1 MQYVD
6 SVYGSTSF
14 TEPMILDLMQSDAM
28 QRLQGVLQHGI
39 TAVLGITQ
47 PITRFEHS
55 VGAMILV
62 QRAGGS
68 VCEQA
73 AALLHDVSHTAFSHV
88 ADFVFGGPNS
98 YHEEKRR
105 EWLAQ
110 SDIPAVLSRYGID
123 WTDFLD
129 DERFPLLEQPS
140 PRLCADRLDYFL
152 RASLAL
158 GILTQE
164 QAKHLYERLVV
175 ASGRFAVRDIE
186 AARIFGYKYMEADQ
200 ASWSNKTAILL
211 YELTAR
217 ALRTAFDRSVIMEA
231 DLWSGDQ
238 QLWDKISQSQDPA
251 TAASVKLILCHSD
264 FVVVESKPD
273 DSQPTVTLK
282 PRIRTIDPDVC
293 TGDGML
299 PLSALDP
306 EFRAYRENYLKT
318 RASTISFRLADSASE
333 GSSWVI
339 RR

>member
-6 SVYGSTSF
+6 TVYGSTSF

-28 QRLQGVLQHGI
+28 RRLRSVLQHGI

-47 PITRFEHS
+47 PINRFEHS

-98 YHEEKRR
+98 YHEVKRR
-105 EWLAQ
+105 EWMAH
-110 SDIPAVLSRYGID
+110 SDIPVVLSRHGID

-152 RASLAL
+152 RDSLAL
-158 GILTQE
+158 GILTQT
-164 QAKHLYERLVV
+164 QATELSGSLVV
-175 ASGRFAVRDIE
+175 AGGRFAVRDLE
-186 AARIFGYKYMEADQ
+186 TARLFGYKYMEADQ
-200 ASWSNKTAILL
+200 TSWSNQTAILL

-217 ALRTAFDRSVIMEA
+217 ALRTAFDRAVVAET
-231 DLWSGDQ
+231 DLWGGDK
-238 QLWDKISQSQDPA
+238 QLWDKISQSEDPA
-251 TAASVKLILCHSD
+251 IAASVKLILRYRD
-264 FVVVESKPD
+264 FVVDESKPTVRL
-273 DSQPTVTLK
+273 QPK
-282 PRIRTIDPDVC
+282 IRTIDPDVL
-293 TGDGML
+293 TEGGML
-299 PLSALDP
+299 PLSSLDA
-306 EFRAYRENYLKT
+306 EFRAYRDNYLKT
-318 RASTISFRLADSASE
+318 RASTISLRLAD
-333 GSSWVI
+333 
-339 RR
+339 

>member
-6 SVYGSTSF
+6 TVYGSTSF

-28 QRLQGVLQHGI
+28 QRLRSVLQHGI

-62 QRAGGS
+62 QRAGAS

-73 AALLHDVSHTAFSHV
+73 AALMHDVSHTAFSHV

-105 EWLAQ
+105 EGMAQ
-110 SDIPAVLSRYGID
+110 SDIPAVLSRHGVD

-140 PRLCADRLDYFL
+140 PRLCADRVDYFL
-152 RASLAL
+152 RDSLAL

-164 QAKHLYERLVV
+164 QVKQLYESLTVV
-175 ASGRFAVRDIE
+175 EGRFAVRDLE
-186 AARIFGYKYMEADQ
+186 AARLFGYKYMEADQ
-200 ASWSNKTAILL
+200 TSWSDKTAILL

-217 ALRTAFDRSVIMEA
+217 ALRTAFDRAVVSER
-231 DLWSGDQ
+231 DLWGGDK
-238 QLWDKISQSQDPA
+238 QLWDKISQTQDPA
-251 TAASVKLILCHSD
+251 VAASVNLILRYRE
-264 FVVVESKPD
+264 FVVN
-273 DSQPTVTLK
+273 DSQPTVRLQPK
-282 PRIRTIDPDVC
+282 IRTIDPDVL
-293 TGDGML
+293 TDGGML
-299 PLSALDP
+299 PLSALDA

-318 RASTISFRLADSASE
+318 RASTISLRLAS
-333 GSSWVI
+333 
-339 RR
+339 

>member
-1 MQYVD
+1 MHYVD
-6 SVYGSTSF
+6 TVYGSASF
-14 TEPMILDLMQSDAM
+14 SEPMILELMQSDAIE
-28 QRLQGVLQHGI
+28 RLRSVLQHGI

-73 AALLHDVSHTAFSHV
+73 AALMHDVSHTAFSHV

-105 EWLAQ
+105 EWMAQ
-110 SDIPAVLSRYGID
+110 SDIPAVLSRHGID

-152 RASLAL
+152 RDSLAL
-158 GILTQE
+158 GILTQA
-164 QAKHLYERLVV
+164 QATELSGSLVV
-175 ASGRFAVRDIE
+175 AFGRFAARDLD
-186 AARIFGYKYMEADQ
+186 AARLFGYKYMEADQ
-200 ASWSNKTAILL
+200 TSWSNKTAILL

-217 ALRTAFDRSVIMEA
+217 ALRTAFDRSVIAET
-231 DLWSGDQ
+231 DLWGGDE

-251 TAASVKLILCHSD
+251 VAASVKLILRYRD
-264 FVVVESKPD
+264 FVVVESKQD
-273 DSQPTVTLK
+273 ESKPTVRLQPK
-282 PRIRTIDPDVC
+282 IRTIDPDVL
-293 TGDGML
+293 TEGGMF
-299 PLSALDP
+299 PLSALDA
-306 EFRAYRENYLKT
+306 EFRAYRDNYLKT
-318 RASTISFRLADSASE
+318 RASTISLRLAD
-333 GSSWVI
+333 
-339 RR
+339 

>member
-6 SVYGSTSF
+6 TVYGSTSF
-14 TEPMILDLMQSDAM
+14 SDPMILDLIQSEAM

-39 TAVLGITQ
+39 TAVLGITK

-73 AALLHDVSHTAFSHV
+73 AALMHDVSHTAFSHV
-88 ADFVFGGPNS
+88 ADFVFGGPHS

-105 EWLAQ
+105 EWMAQ
-110 SDIPAVLSRYGID
+110 SDIPAVLSGHGVD

-152 RASLAL
+152 RDSLAL
-158 GILTQE
+158 GVLTQE
-164 QAKHLYERLVV
+164 QAKQLYESLVV
-175 ASGRFAVRDIE
+175 GSGRFAARDID
-186 AARIFGYKYMEADQ
+186 AARLFGYKYMEADQ

-217 ALRTAFDRSVIMEA
+217 ALRTAFDRAVVAET
-231 DLWSGDQ
+231 DLWGGDR

-251 TAASVKLILCHSD
+251 VAASVNLILRYRD

-273 DSQPTVTLK
+273 HSQPTITLK
-282 PRIRTIDPDVC
+282 PKIRTIDPDVV
-293 TGDGML
+293 TERGML
-299 PLSALDP
+299 PLSALDA
-306 EFRAYRENYLKT
+306 EFRAYRDNYLKT
-318 RASTISFRLADSASE
+318 RASTISLRLAD
-333 GSSWVI
+333 
-339 RR
+339 

>member
-1 MQYVD
+1 MQYLD
-6 SVYGSTSF
+6 TVYGATSF
-14 TEPMILDLMQSDAM
+14 TQPIILDLMQSEAI
-28 QRLQGVLQHGI
+28 QRLRSVLQHGI

-105 EWLAQ
+105 EWMAQ
-110 SDIPAVLSRYGID
+110 SDIPAVLSRHGID

-152 RASLAL
+152 RDSLAL
-158 GILTQE
+158 GILTPA
-164 QAKHLYERLVV
+164 QAAQLSGSLVV
-175 ASGRFAVRDIE
+175 AAGRFAVRELD
-186 AARIFGYKYMEADQ
+186 AAQLFGYKYMEADQ
-200 ASWSNKTAILL
+200 TSWSNRTAILL

-217 ALRTAFDRSVIMEA
+217 ALRTAFDRSVIAET
-231 DLWSGDQ
+231 DLWGGDQ
-238 QLWDKISQSQDPA
+238 QLWDKISQSQDSA
-251 TAASVKLILCHSD
+251 TAASVQLILRYRD
-264 FVVVESKPD
+264 FVIHESKPD
-273 DSQPTVTLK
+273 ESRPTVRLQPK
-282 PRIRTIDPDVC
+282 IRTIDPDVL
-293 TGDGML
+293 TEGGML
-299 PLSALDP
+299 PLSALDG
-306 EFRAYRENYLKT
+306 EFRAYRDNYLKT
-318 RASTISFRLADSASE
+318 RASTISLRLAD
-333 GSSWVI
+333 
-339 RR
+339 